1 MPQDPIVYEI
11 YQSFNRD
18 NELPYDDMISYIMLH
33 YEVSEANAIRLYK
46 EAEKLYDLFIE
57 QKWILDSAKW
67 TWTKTSLK
75 I

>member
-1 MPQDPIVYEI
+1 
-11 YQSFNRD
+11 
-18 NELPYDDMISYIMLH
+18 MLH
-33 YEVSEANAIRLYK
+33 YEVSESNAIRLYK

-75 I
+75 T